1 MSDRK
6 ENAPFNVN
14 FQAEHKLQ
22 FWKSQT
28 FAREVH
34 CQLNA
39 SKHKQQDID
48 PLRSSATKQTQQLR
62 GENYSDQGKTSAD
75 AENVCFYDGLWTGI
89 DPCVQKC
96 IIERRKLKDGRGF
109 RRTHCRF
116 GENNT
121 LKFKSTY

>member
-6 ENAPFNVN
+6 ENAPSNVN
-14 FQAEHKLQ
+14 LQAEHKLQ

-62 GENYSDQGKTSAD
+62 GENYSDQGK
-75 AENVCFYDGLWTGI
+75 I
-89 DPCVQKC
+89 
-96 IIERRKLKDGRGF
+96 
-109 RRTHCRF
+109 
-116 GENNT
+116 
-121 LKFKSTY
+121 